1 MERMKDQTD
10 GFDIQVMDFY
20 TGQTRHISTLSGG
33 ETFLASLALSL
44 GLADI
49 IMQQNGG
56 IQLNTMF
63 VDEGFGS
70 LDSDALRQAIHCFT
84 QLNQGNRMVGIISH
98 VPELREQIA
107 NQFVVE
113 KNTVGSG
120 SSVSLKQANQ

>member
-1 MERMKDQTD
+1 MERMKGQTD

-113 KNTVGSG
+113 KNTAGSG
-120 SSVSLKQANQ
+120 SKVFLKQANQ

>member
-1 MERMKDQTD
+1 MKTPNIDFVGKRKIFFSISIAIIAITIICAFIL
-10 GFDIQVMDFY
+10 GVNVDIKFK
-20 TGQTRHISTLSGG
+20 GG
-33 ETFLASLALSL
+33 TILTYPW
-44 GLADI
+44 DVYKR
-49 IMQQNGG
+49 Q

-84 QLNQGNRMVGIISH
+84 QLNQGHRMVGIISH

-113 KNTVGSG
+113 KL
-120 SSVSLKQANQ
+120 SLIHI

>member
-1 MERMKDQTD
+1 MERMKGQTD

-70 LDSDALRQAIHCFT
+70 LDSDALCQAIHCFT

-113 KNTVGSG
+113 KNTAGSG
-120 SSVSLKQANQ
+120 SKVFLKQANQ